1 MDVSGTISPEN
12 MEPAHFVHF
21 YTEFPERMPGSGLN
35 ESVGNLYIGRIIVLG
50 KTYLTKQAS
59 LLVKFA
65 KTTSDSELSAKLMSK
80 AADLKSQADPMP
92 GGDHSLRA
100 PDVDPDHGTGTA

>member
-1 MDVSGTISPEN
+1 M
-12 MEPAHFVHF
+12 
-21 YTEFPERMPGSGLN
+21 
-35 ESVGNLYIGRIIVLG
+35 LG

-92 GGDHSLRA
+92 DKDQSPQA
-100 PDVDPDHGTGTA
+100 PDVSPD

>member
-1 MDVSGTISPEN
+1 M
-12 MEPAHFVHF
+12 
-21 YTEFPERMPGSGLN
+21 
-35 ESVGNLYIGRIIVLG
+35 LG

-65 KTTSDSELSAKLMSK
+65 RTTSDSELSAKLMSK

-92 GGDHSLRA
+92 DKDQGPKA
-100 PDVDPDHGTGTA
+100 PDVAEDRNSARGNPIDPS

>member
-1 MDVSGTISPEN
+1 M
-12 MEPAHFVHF
+12 
-21 YTEFPERMPGSGLN
+21 
-35 ESVGNLYIGRIIVLG
+35 LG

-80 AADLKSQADPMP
+80 AADLKAQADPMP
-92 GGDHSLRA
+92 DSDQSPQV
-100 PDVDPDHGTGTA
+100 PDVAEDGSSARGNPITPS